1 MGLICE
7 EITGTYRYFLTTW
20 LDGNQMLGSDGTTVL
35 KNIDNIEND
44 VKNKIEI
51 LQRLS
56 HNVKP
61 YIKQAKSVVLKLEQ
75 AGVPPKTLKEFDV
88 TKYFS

>member
-1 MGLICE
+1 
-7 EITGTYRYFLTTW
+7 
-20 LDGNQMLGSDGTTVL
+20 MLGSDGTTVL
-35 KNIDNIEND
+35 KDINDIESK
-44 VKNKIEI
+44 VKDRIEI

-61 YIKQAKSVVLKLEQ
+61 YIKQAKNVVLKLEQ
-75 AGVPPKTLKEFDV
+75 AGMPPKTLKEFDV